1 MVWIWQK
8 KLDGLLES
16 IDEKT
21 LQSVLNGTSYAVFS
35 AKEELKKIGYNKMI
49 NGCLKGNSA
58 NEFYKHMGGKLVDTG
73 VFKVKNGQEIEENIY
88 YYDKTV

>member
-1 MVWIWQK
+1 
-8 KLDGLLES
+8 
-16 IDEKT
+16 
-21 LQSVLNGTSYAVFS
+21 
-35 AKEELKKIGYNKMI
+35 MI